1 MVPPANAA
9 ALARQF
15 PDATVA
21 VYPDS
26 GHGVAFQ
33 HHREFGELA
42 RRFLRR

>member
-9 ALARQF
+9 ALAHF
-15 PDATVA
+15 PGATVT
-21 VYPDS
+21 VCSDS

-42 RRFLRR
+42 RDFLRR